1 MTTVVQE
8 RVALAIASAIA
19 VVAIAAAAAGVP
31 GSDDDAPLAVATTAP
46 ATVPSVS
53 TSPPATVSA
62 QPQTSA
68 AAPAPATAAPAA
80 AEGPGGTVPSKPG
93 AYRYRE
99 VSDGETTEETVRITD
114 RGGGRQTE
122 AETDFSSEV
131 AWRSDGKYILE
142 STFGQ
147 PPQGFRCDWNPDV
160 LEYKLPLAQGTSWRA
175 AQSCTAAQGFTI
187 EFDSAS
193 RVTGAERVRVAGQDV
208 DTWVIRSE
216 GTLTFRTPQGSS
228 TQNLTSDNHFSPEHG
243 LSVKS
248 TETVEGPDP
257 STGDDVNETST
268 REILNLTP
276 D

>member
-8 RVALAIASAIA
+8 RVALAIASIVAA
-19 VVAIAAAAAGVP
+19 VAIAAAAAGVP
-31 GSDDDAPLAVATTAP
+31 GSDDALLTVATTAP
-46 ATVPSVS
+46 AIVSPAS
-53 TSPPATVSA
+53 TSPPAAVSA

-68 AAPAPATAAPAA
+68 AVPAPATAAPAPA
-80 AEGPGGTVPSKPG
+80 GGPGETVPSKPG
-93 AYRYRE
+93 TYRYRE

-122 AETDFSSEV
+122 AETDFSNEV
-131 AWRSDGKYILE
+131 AWRPDGKYILE

-160 LEYKLPLAQGTSWRA
+160 LEYKLPLAQGTTWQA
-175 AQSCTAAQGFTI
+175 AQSCTPGQGFTI
-187 EFDSAS
+187 EFESTS
-193 RVTGAERVRVAGQDV
+193 RVTGAERIRVAGQDV

-228 TQNLTSDNHFSPEHG
+228 TQNLTSDSRFSPKHG

-248 TETVEGPDP
+248 TETIKGRDP
-257 STGDDVNETST
+257 STGENVDETST

-276 D
+276 A